1 MALSLNIGKC
11 TLLGNYRENNEDSI
25 EVKQLPDMTICLVAD
40 GMGGQAAG
48 EIASKRAVEVIPREL
63 RKHLQVATQGE
74 QAKAIIRKAI
84 VQANEE
90 IIAMG
95 ALDRDLK
102 NMGTTVVMAIWR
114 KNTPGLFLA
123 GVGDSR
129 GYLVRDGAIQQLT
142 VDHSLAQALVEAK
155 TISAEEARDH
165 RFRNVLWK
173 YLGSKEVGEGP
184 EVKVI
189 DLIKGDR
196 FLLCTDGLTGVVPD
210 ETLCSFIGEHPEV
223 QECAD
228 GLGQLAL
235 DSGSRDNVSC
245 VIIEVAESGGSH
257 HGSAQGIQKKP
268 VVETGGSHQGTGSA
282 QGTQRRP
289 Q

>member
-1 MALSLNIGKC
+1 MPLTLNVGKC

-25 EVKQLPDMTICLVAD
+25 EFKQFPDLSVYLVAD

-48 EIASKRAVEVIPREL
+48 EIASKRAVDVIPREL
-63 RKHLQVATQGE
+63 RRHLQANVSHE
-74 QAKAIIRKAI
+74 DAKTVIRKAV

-102 NMGTTVVMAIWR
+102 NMGTTVVLAVWR
-114 KNTPGLFLA
+114 KGSSMMYVT

-129 GYLVRDGAIQQLT
+129 VYLIRDGQIEQLT

-155 TISAEEARDH
+155 TISEEEAREH

-173 YLGSKEVGEGP
+173 YLGSKEVGDGP

-189 DLIKGDR
+189 QLQDGDR

-210 ETLCSFIGEHPEV
+210 EQLLTYIMEHPEV
-223 QECAD
+223 QECAE

-235 DSGSRDNVSC
+235 DQGSRDNVSC
-245 VIIEVAESGGSH
+245 LVIEVTEG
-257 HGSAQGIQKKP
+257 K
-268 VVETGGSHQGTGSA
+268 
-282 QGTQRRP
+282 
-289 Q
+289 